1 MDEFW
6 ELENE
11 ILSPDEGQEVN
22 DLSTQSEES
31 NTDGIYTVKILENKI
46 NPTTKKL
53 NYLRNE
59 NGLNYLKSH
68 LAEVIEENVIID
80 FEDRGIMVHTEKLSP
95 PSPINLFFTNNCLGI
110 AQLGPVEFRLVSL
123 LCWLQSPPEKVQL

>member
-1 MDEFW
+1 MNW

-31 NTDGIYTVKILENKI
+31 YDGIYTVKILENKI

-95 PSPINLFFTNNCLGI
+95 PSPIIYFLPINLI
-110 AQLGPVEFRLVSL
+110 LGPVGFILGSLVCFVGFIRLY
-123 LCWLQSPPEKVQL
+123 WL